1 MRILASLALLPGLVL
16 AQNPAQT
23 PAPTSAPAPTKITSV
38 EGITEYR
45 LANGLQVLLFP
56 DNSKPT
62 VTVNVTYM
70 VGSRQEGSGETGMAH
85 LLEHMMFKGT
95 THHGEILAELNAH
108 GAVNENASTDYDRT
122 NYFETLNSTAENIRW
137 ALEMESDRMVN
148 SLIARKDLDSEMTVV
163 RNEFERDENSVAN
176 VLEER
181 VLRSA
186 YIWHAYGRP
195 VIGARSD
202 IENVPIEALQAFYHK
217 YYQPDNAM
225 LVVAGKFD
233 PDQTLA
239 AINATFGA
247 VPKPARKLTPTYTQE
262 PVQDG
267 EREVTLRRTGGEQ
280 IEMMAYHIPAAGHP
294 DLAAIEVLIGLM
306 GDRTSGRLYKALV
319 ETKKAVSANADENM
333 LHDPGYMLF
342 SARIRKDASLDDLD
356 KELTSVISGVV
367 KEPPSK
373 DEVDRAR
380 TRILNRTEQEL
391 KNSASVGLNLSE
403 WSSMGDWRLLFLNR
417 DRIEQ
422 VTPEDVA
429 RVAKLYLKP
438 SNLTIGKFIP
448 DDAPDRSVVPS
459 APDLEATLRNYT
471 GKAAVE
477 EGEAFD
483 PSPAN
488 IEARAQRITL
498 PSGIKL
504 VLLPKKNRG
513 GVVTAQLELH
523 FGDEKSLFGKTT
535 AAQMAGGLLGRGTT
549 KHTRQQLQDEMDRLK
564 IQVRAGGNL
573 TGANASVTAARATLG
588 DALRLAA
595 EMLREPS
602 FPESDFEQSRLASL
616 ARLDTSKTDP
626 QSIVNEQRAR
636 YVAPYPP
643 GDPRATMTVEERQEA
658 LKSVTLADAKKFY
671 SDFYGASNA
680 EMVVIGDFDPAEVQ
694 KLTTELFGDWKSPEP
709 YKQVTR
715 TWQKLTPVERSTE
728 TPDKTNAN
736 FALVSTMAMNQDDPD
751 YLPMLMAELMA
762 GGDEKSRL
770 WTRVREHDGLS
781 YSVGTSFNADVEDRF
796 AQFTGTAIC
805 APENMAKVE
814 AAFKE
819 ELARI
824 VRDGFTEAEFAAAK
838 KEILDQQLA
847 GRSSDRNLISSLA
860 TQAHYGW
867 TMQRTQEREA
877 RISAMTVAQVNAA
890 AKKWIDPSSFAIF
903 KAGDF
908 TKK

>member
-1 MRILASLALLPGLVL
+1 MRILASLVLLPGLVL
-16 AQNPAQT
+16 AQT
-23 PAPTSAPAPTKITSV
+23 PAPTKITSV

-70 VGSRQEGSGETGMAH
+70 VGSRFEGYGETGMAH

-108 GAVNENASTDYDRT
+108 GAVNENATTDYDRT
-122 NYFETLNSTAENIRW
+122 NYFETLNATDDNLRW
-137 ALEMESDRMVN
+137 ALDMEADRMVN

-163 RNEFERDENSVAN
+163 RNEFERGENNVGE

-181 VLRSA
+181 VLSTA
-186 YIWHAYGRP
+186 YLWHAYGRS
-195 VIGARSD
+195 VIGSRSD
-202 IENVPIEALQAFYHK
+202 IEKVPIDALQAFYRK

-225 LVVAGKFD
+225 LVVAGKID
-233 PDQTLA
+233 PAKTLGW
-239 AINATFGA
+239 INDIFGA
-247 VPKPARKLTPTYTQE
+247 VPRPTRKLTPTYTDE
-262 PVQDG
+262 PAQDG
-267 EREVTLRRTGGEQ
+267 EREVVLRRTGGEQ

-294 DLAAIEVLIGLM
+294 DLAAIEVLIELM
-306 GDRTSGRLYKALV
+306 GDRTSGRLHKALV
-319 ETKKAVSANADENM
+319 ETKKAVSAGADENM

-342 SARIRKDASLDDLD
+342 TARLRKDGSLDDVEKTLQG
-356 KELTSVISGVV
+356 VIDGVV

-380 TRILNRTEQEL
+380 TRLLNNTEQSL
-391 KNSASVGLNLSE
+391 KNSSRVGLNLSE
-403 WSSMGDWRLLFLNR
+403 WGSMGDWRLLFLNR
-417 DRIEQ
+417 DRVEQ

-429 RVAKLYLKP
+429 RVAKVYLKA
-438 SNLTIGKFIP
+438 SNRTTGKFIP
-448 DDAPDRSVVPS
+448 EDAPDRTVVP
-459 APDLEATLRNYT
+459 ATPDLEATLRNYT
-471 GKAAVE
+471 GRAAVE

-513 GVVTAQLELH
+513 GVVSAQLELH
-523 FGDEKSLFGKTT
+523 FGDEKSLFGKAT
-535 AAQMAGGLLGRGTT
+535 AAQMAGGLLSRGTA

-564 IQVRAGGNL
+564 IQVRATGSSN
-573 TGANASVTAARATLG
+573 GANASITAARATLA

-602 FPESDFEQSRLASL
+602 FPESDFEQSRQSSL
-616 ARLDTSKTDP
+616 ARIETSRTDP
-626 QSIVNEQRAR
+626 QAIATEQRAR
-636 YVAPYPP
+636 YVAPYPA
-643 GDPRATMTVEERQEA
+643 GDPRATMTAEERTDA
-658 LKSVTLADAKKFY
+658 LKKVTLDDAKKFY
-671 SDFYGASNA
+671 ADFYGASNA
-680 EMVVIGDFDPAEVQ
+680 ELVVIGDFDSAEVQ
-694 KLTTELFGDWKSPEP
+694 KLTTELFGNWKSPAP
-709 YKQVTR
+709 YKEIAR

-728 TPDKTNAN
+728 TPDKTNAY
-736 FALVSTMAMNQDDPD
+736 FTMVSTMAMNQDDPD
-751 YLPMLMAELMA
+751 YLAMVLVDTMT

-781 YSVGTSFNADVEDRF
+781 YSVSSSFNAGLRETF
-796 AQFTGTAIC
+796 AQFTGAAIC

-814 AAFKE
+814 TAFKE

-824 VRDGFTEAEFAAAK
+824 VRDGFTEAELASVK
-838 KEILDQQLA
+838 KEILDEQLA
-847 GRSSDRNLISSLA
+847 GRSQDTRLATSLA
-860 TQAHYGW
+860 QQARYGW
-867 TMQRTQEREA
+867 TMQRTEDREKKIA
-877 RISAMTVAQVNAA
+877 ALTLAQVNAA
-890 AKKWIDPSSFAIF
+890 ARKWIDPASFAVF